1 MQNGIFKLDW
11 ASIGEAVLTAVVFAI
26 LGGFVTIVAGG
37 DFNIF
42 TANWPLIGQNMAN
55 LGFVAGVVSLGK
67 DILSTNNGSL
77 LGITPP
83 TT

>member
-11 ASIGEAVLTAVVFAI
+11 ASVGEAVLTAVVFAI
-26 LGGFVTIVAGG
+26 LAAFVTLVGGG

-42 TANWPLIGQNMAN
+42 TANWPLIGENMTN
-55 LGFVAGVVSLGK
+55 IGFAAGIVSLAK
-67 DILSTNNGSL
+67 DILSTNNGSF